1 MANYLLTHYKGK
13 YKILCEYD
21 QNKNLFSRKEDGSYE
36 DIDCYISCYNNIQI
50 FYFGNG
56 ILEAYVPS
64 IGRGRNIVKAI
75 IEEFGEDV
83 LIKVEETDEEVI
95 FQFKAKHMDNF
106 KKYLK
111 PKTSA
116 SNRSPFST
124 KNLPKSAYIIP
135 SEDFV
140 AYENIKAKIPPE
152 SILILSQMTQKY
164 LKTLVNKKH
173 KWESIKEDMT
183 SKGMKA
189 KEYIHS
195 IGKWNDYIK
204 FLENELCR

>member
-1 MANYLLTHYKGK
+1 
-13 YKILCEYD
+13 
-21 QNKNLFSRKEDGSYE
+21 
-36 DIDCYISCYNNIQI
+36 
-50 FYFGNG
+50 
-56 ILEAYVPS
+56 
-64 IGRGRNIVKAI
+64 
-75 IEEFGEDV
+75 
-83 LIKVEETDEEVI
+83 
-95 FQFKAKHMDNF
+95 MDDF
-106 KKYLK
+106 AKYLK

-116 SNRSPFST
+116 ANRSPFST
-124 KNLPKSAYIIP
+124 KNLPKSAYKIP

-195 IGKWNDYIK
+195 IGKWREYIK
-204 FLENELCR
+204 YLEKKLCK

>member
-1 MANYLLTHYKGK
+1 MKIAARGQDHPFPAGNLQNLLGK
-13 YKILCEYD
+13 
-21 QNKNLFSRKEDGSYE
+21 
-36 DIDCYISCYNNIQI
+36 
-50 FYFGNG
+50 
-56 ILEAYVPS
+56 
-64 IGRGRNIVKAI
+64 
-75 IEEFGEDV
+75 DV

-95 FQFKAKHMDNF
+95 FQFKAKHMDDF

-116 SNRSPFST
+116 SNRSPFSA
-124 KNLPKSAYIIP
+124 KNLPKSNYSIP
-135 SEDFV
+135 SKDFV

-152 SILILSQMTQKY
+152 SILILNQMTQKY
-164 LKTLVNKKH
+164 LKTLVNKKR
-173 KWESIKEDMT
+173 KWESIKEDIT

-195 IGKWNDYIK
+195 IGKWNEYIK

>member
-1 MANYLLTHYKGK
+1 MAYLLTHYKGK
-13 YKILCEYD
+13 YRILCEYD
-21 QNKNLFSRKEDGSYE
+21 QSKNLFSRKDDGTYE

-64 IGRGRNIVKAI
+64 IGRGRNIIKAI
-75 IEEFGEDV
+75 KEEFGQNV
-83 LIKVEETDEEVI
+83 LIKTQETDEEII
-95 FQFKAKHMDNF
+95 FQFKAKYIDDF
-106 KKYLK
+106 AKYLK

-116 SNRSPFST
+116 ANRSPFST

-140 AYENIKAKIPPE
+140 AYENIKAKISPE
-152 SILILSQMTQKY
+152 SILSLTHTTQKY
-164 LKTLVNKKH
+164 LKTLVNKKR
-173 KWESIKEDMT
+173 KWEFIRDDMT

-195 IGKWNDYIK
+195 IGKWNEYIK
-204 FLENELCR
+204 YLEKELCR